1 MIRKVEIT
9 EFSKKLSFRA
19 DIVEKDYVLGWLLAG
34 ISAQKNLSQNLIF
47 KGGTCLK
54 KCHLETHRLSEDLD
68 YTVLDKKY
76 VDEDFLISS
85 FKTVSDWVY
94 EKSDIEMPKNLI
106 SFRKYKNKKG
116 IISVRGKVGYRG
128 PLLQKRNLPK
138 IQLDITAS
146 EILVLKPVKLKVHH
160 PYSDEPKTGITA
172 YCYSY
177 VEAFAEKIRALGER
191 ARPRDLYDIVCLLR
205 NKSLLSD
212 HELLLSTLKKKSDH
226 KKMEMPNFKS
236 IKAHKKIDELG
247 TEWESM
253 LAHQLPLLPPLK
265 IFWRELPSFFEWLN
279 NRKDTEKSLKGI
291 TKDGELWESG
301 RMENIYSTNFILEKI
316 KFSALNRLCVELLYE
331 GKKATIEPYS
341 FRKNEEGHI
350 LFYGCHHKTKK
361 TDSFKIEEIQSLNI
375 TVKPFTP
382 KYVVEIG

>member
-1 MIRKVEIT
+1 MIDKKEIL
-9 EFSKKLSFRA
+9 KLAESINLRA
-19 DIVEKDYVLGWLLAG
+19 DIIEKDYVLGWFLAG

-85 FKTVSDWVY
+85 FEAVSDWVY
-94 EKSDIEMPKNLI
+94 ENSNIEMPKNLI
-106 SFRKYKNKKG
+106 SFKKYKNKKG
-116 IISVRGKVGYRG
+116 IISVRGKIGFRG
-128 PLLQKRNLPK
+128 HLLQKKNLPK
-138 IQLDITAS
+138 IQLDLTAS

-160 PYSDEPKTGITA
+160 PYSDEPKKGISA

-177 VEAFAEKIRALGER
+177 EEAFAEKVRALAER
-191 ARPRDLYDIVCLLR
+191 ARPRDVYDIVCLFK

-212 HELLLSTLKKKSDH
+212 HELLLSTLRKKCDH

-236 IKAHKKIDELG
+236 IKAHEQIDELD

-279 NRKDTEKSLKGI
+279 NKKDTEKSLQKI
-291 TKDGELWESG
+291 NKDQELWEVG
-301 RMENIYSTNFILEKI
+301 RIKNIYSTNFILEKI
-316 KFSALNRLCVELLYE
+316 KFSALNRLCVEVLYE
-331 GKKATIEPYS
+331 GKKVNIDPYS
-341 FRKNEEGHI
+341 FRKNKEGHI

-361 TDSFKIEEIQSLNI
+361 INFFKVEDIQSVDI
-375 TVKPFTP
+375 TNKPFTP
-382 KYVVEIG
+382 KYIVEIG

>member
-1 MIRKVEIT
+1 MINKKEILKLT
-9 EFSKKLSFRA
+9 ESFDLRV

-34 ISAQKNLSQNLIF
+34 ISAQKNLFQNLIF

-54 KCHLETHRLSEDLD
+54 KCHLETYRLSEDLD

-76 VDEDFLISS
+76 VNEDFLIRS
-85 FKTVSDWVY
+85 FETVSDWVY
-94 EKSDIEMPKNLI
+94 ENSDIEMPKNLI
-106 SFRKYKNKKG
+106 SFKKYKNKKG
-116 IISVRGKVGYRG
+116 IISVRGKIGFRG

-160 PYSDEPKTGITA
+160 PYSDEPKRGITA

-177 VEAFAEKIRALGER
+177 VEAFAEKVRALTER
-191 ARPRDLYDIVCLLR
+191 ARPRDLYDIVCLFR
-205 NKSLLSD
+205 NKSLLLD
-212 HELLLSTLKKKSDH
+212 HELLLSVLKKKCDH
-226 KKMEMPNFKS
+226 KRMDMPNFKS
-236 IKAHKKIDELG
+236 IKAHEQIDELD

-253 LAHQLPLLPPLK
+253 RAHQLPLLPPLK

-341 FRKNEEGHI
+341 FRKNKEGHI
-350 LFYGCHHKTKK
+350 LFYGCHHRIKK
-361 TDSFKIEEIQSLNI
+361 TDSFKVENIQSIDI
-375 TVKPFTP
+375 TETSFTP
-382 KYVVEIG
+382 RHILEIG

>member
-1 MIRKVEIT
+1 MINKKEILKVT
-9 EFSKKLSFRA
+9 ESFNLRV
-19 DIVEKDYVLGWLLAG
+19 DIVEKDYVLGWLLTG
-34 ISAQKNLSQNLIF
+34 ISAQKNLFQNLIF

-54 KCHLETHRLSEDLD
+54 KCHLETYRLSEDLD

-76 VDEDFLISS
+76 VDEDFLVSS
-85 FKTVSDWVY
+85 FETVSDWVY
-94 EKSDIEMPKNLI
+94 ENSDIEMPKNLI
-106 SFRKYKNKKG
+106 SFKKYKNKKG
-116 IISVRGKVGYRG
+116 IISVRGKIGFRG

-160 PYSDEPKTGITA
+160 PYSDEPKGGITA

-177 VEAFAEKIRALGER
+177 VEAFAEKVRALAER
-191 ARPRDLYDIVCLLR
+191 ARPRDLYDIVCLFR
-205 NKSLLSD
+205 NKSLLLD
-212 HELLLSTLKKKSDH
+212 HELLLSVLKKKSDH

-236 IKAHKKIDELG
+236 IKVHEQIDELD
-247 TEWESM
+247 TEWKSM

-265 IFWRELPSFFEWLN
+265 IFWRELSPFFEWLN

-301 RMENIYSTNFILEKI
+301 RMKNIYSTNFILEKI
-316 KFSALNRLCVELLYE
+316 KFSALNRLCVELLYQY
-331 GKKATIEPYS
+331 KKVCVEPYS
-341 FRKNEEGHI
+341 FRKNKEGHI
-350 LFYGCHHKTKK
+350 LFYGCHQKANTA
-361 TDSFKIEEIQSLNI
+361 DSFKVEDIQSLNI
-375 TVKPFTP
+375 TDKPFTP